1 MTIKTTLAATA
12 TAVAL
17 AFAGPVAVMAQDEDQ
32 ATDKAA
38 KQMEASDVTDAKVS
52 AFVDALVAVDAVRKD
67 FAPKIE
73 AEQDE
78 EAKQELVNEAN
89 AAIVEAV
96 DTTEGMTV
104 DEYTSIVELAQ
115 ADQALNQKIMDEIKT
130 LQE

>member
-1 MTIKTTLAATA
+1 MTLKTKLAATT

-17 AFAGPVAVMAQDEDQ
+17 ALSMPIAAVAQDSQQ
-32 ATDKAA
+32 AAQPT
-38 KQMEASDVTDAKVS
+38 MEAGDVTDAKVS
-52 AFVDALVAVDAVRKD
+52 AFVEALVAVDTVRKD
-67 FAPKIE
+67 YAPKIE
-73 AEQDE
+73 AEQSE

-130 LQE
+130 LKE

>member
-1 MTIKTTLAATA
+1 MTFKTTLAATT

-32 ATDKAA
+32 AA
-38 KQMEASDVTDAKVS
+38 KKMEASDVTDAKVS
-52 AFVDALVAVDAVRKD
+52 AFVEALVAVDAVRKD

-89 AAIVEAV
+89 AAIVDAV

-130 LQE
+130 LKE

>member
-1 MTIKTTLAATA
+1 MTLKTKLAATT
-12 TAVAL
+12 TAIAL
-17 AFAGPVAVMAQDEDQ
+17 ALSMPVAVLAQDSQQ
-32 ATDKAA
+32 AAQPT
-38 KQMEASDVTDAKVS
+38 MEAGDVTDAKVS
-52 AFVDALVAVDAVRKD
+52 AFVEALVAVDTVRKD
-67 FAPKIE
+67 YAPKIE
-73 AEQDE
+73 AEQSE

-130 LQE
+130 LKE